1 MLNGISVM
9 VKIMSL
15 QTDISQETAKNII
28 LRFLPELL
36 YNTLNILKRV
46 HTMLLAAHWSHI

>member
-36 YNTLNILKRV
+36 YSTLNILKRV